1 MEIGSK
7 IKALRQ
13 QKGITQEALAAELNV
28 SAQAVSKWECEL
40 SLPDVAL
47 LPEIAV
53 YFGVTVDELFSLPE
67 DKELERIQNMV
78 WDEHLISPERFAQA
92 ERRLQGY
99 IADGHRKGDCYDLLA
114 QLYNHQSD
122 QLKKQAAEFAKT
134 AMEEDPD
141 NRDAL
146 SELNNA
152 MGGYNPDW
160 NVRNHHELIAWLKDF
175 CDRHP
180 DKWHPYLWLMDNLME
195 DKRFDE
201 ADKALEGFAK
211 VNSTFRVQLYR
222 GLIAYRRGNRKEAS
236 AVWKQMERDFP
247 AEWLVCFSLGDI
259 AAEEGRFDD
268 AIVLYRKGSNLQ
280 EKPRFTDFLE
290 SIADIEE
297 LRGNIP
303 AAIAAYEEE
312 LEIFDKEW
320 HFTTGETADVVR
332 REIERLKKKL

>member
-1 MEIGSK
+1 MEIGNK
-7 IKALRQ
+7 IKALRLA
-13 QKGITQEALAAELNV
+13 KGITQESLAAELNV
-28 SAQAVSKWECEL
+28 SAQAVSKWECNQ
-40 SLPDVAL
+40 SLPDVQL

-78 WDEHLISPERFAQA
+78 WDERMISPERFAQA

-114 QLYNHQSD
+114 QLYNHQSN
-122 QLKKQAAEFAKT
+122 QLRKMAAEFAKA

-152 MGGYNPDW
+152 LGGYIPDW
-160 NVRNHHELIAWLKDF
+160 NVRNHHELIDWLKDF
-175 CDRHP
+175 CTRHP
-180 DKWHPYLWLMDNLME
+180 DKWRPYLWLMDNLMD

-201 ADKALEGFAK
+201 AERVWEGFAK
-211 VNSTFRVQLYR
+211 VNDSFRVPFYQ
-222 GLIAYRRGNRKEAS
+222 GLIAYRRGNREKAAEA
-236 AVWKQMERDFP
+236 WTQMERDFP
-247 AEWLVCFSLGDI
+247 DDWLVCFCLADI

-268 AIVLYRKGSNLQ
+268 AIAYYRKGSDLQ
-280 EKPRFTDFLE
+280 QPPRYTDFLE

-297 LRGNIP
+297 LRGNFP

>member
-1 MEIGSK
+1 MEIGHK
-7 IKALRQ
+7 IKALRLA
-13 QKGITQEALAAELNV
+13 KGVTQETLAAELKV

-78 WDEHLISPERFAQA
+78 WDERLISPERFAQA

-122 QLKKQAAEFAKT
+122 QLRKQAAEFAKS

-152 MGGYNPDW
+152 MDGYIPDW
-160 NVRNHHELIAWLKDF
+160 NVRNHSDLIAWLKDF
-175 CDRHP
+175 SDRHP
-180 DKWHPYLWLMDNLME
+180 DKWRPYLWLMDNLMD
-195 DKRFDE
+195 DKRFSE
-201 ADKALEGFAK
+201 AEQVHSRFAK
-211 VNSTFRVQLYR
+211 VNDSFRVPFYQ
-222 GLIAYRRGNRKEAS
+222 GLIAYRRGNREEA
-236 AVWKQMERDFP
+236 AGIWTQMERNFP
-247 AEWLVCFSLGDI
+247 TDWLVCFSLGDI

-268 AIVLYRKGSNLQ
+268 AITYYRKGSELQ
-280 EKPRFTDFLE
+280 EKPRFVDFLE
-290 SIADIEE
+290 SIADIEV

-312 LEIFDKEW
+312 LELFDKEW

-332 REIERLKKKL
+332 RKIERLKKKL